1 MSKAQLAQLGLFED
15 PALFQVVAETPQPS
29 ASLLTANGGDIGTF
43 KDSLRAP
50 IHRWFKYPAGYSY
63 KLVEQAFKAFG
74 VGPGQGVYDPFSG
87 TGTTILT
94 AKQHGIDGV
103 GREAHVFVHWVAE
116 TKLFWEFN
124 NAELTQWV
132 AKTLK
137 EVRRKTERG
146 LPKSVDLDKIFPEL
160 VYKCYHPDDLAA
172 LYLIR
177 EHGSKIE
184 PQPYQNLFKL
194 ALTDTLRGASTAG
207 TGWPYIAPRKS
218 NGHHKSK
225 NALGVFQK
233 TLLSMVADLES
244 VIGKSLPCTTRN
256 ILGDSRQ
263 KENTMADESLDLA
276 VTSPPY
282 LNNYDYAD
290 RTRLEMYFLGWA
302 ASWGDITRLVRDK
315 LMMAAT
321 TQVRRAD
328 YDMDNILRPELAH
341 HAPEIYKPLRAAVS
355 DLSRLRREKSGKK
368 DYDIMTA
375 QYFNDMY
382 DVLRETYRVLKPG
395 AAFVL
400 VLGDSA
406 PYGVYIPTGRYI
418 AEVACSSGV
427 GFSSYQLEDLRK
439 RGGKWPGNPQRH
451 KVPLAEGLV
460 ILRK

>member
-1 MSKAQLAQLGLFED
+1 MSKMQLGQLDLFEVSSPQIVSEAVS
-15 PALFQVVAETPQPS
+15 PAAN
-29 ASLLTANGGDIGTF
+29 LLTVDGGDIGTF

-63 KLVEQAFKAFG
+63 KLVEQAFKVFG

-94 AKQHGIDGV
+94 AKRNGISGV
-103 GREAHVFVHWVAE
+103 GIEAHIFVHWVAE
-116 TKLFWEFN
+116 TKLYWDFDS
-124 NAELTQWV
+124 AELSQWA

-137 EVRRKTERG
+137 EARRKVERG
-146 LPKSVDLDKIFPEL
+146 LPKSINLSEVFPEL
-160 VYKCYHPDDLAA
+160 IHKCYHPVDLQA

-177 EHGSKIE
+177 EYGRAIESK
-184 PQPYQNLFKL
+184 PHQNLFNL
-194 ALTDTLRGASTAG
+194 ALTDTLRSASTAG
-207 TGWPYIAPRKS
+207 TGWPYIAPRES
-218 NGHHKSK
+218 NGSGAPK
-225 NALGVFQK
+225 NAFSVFQNK
-233 TLLSMVADLES
+233 LLSMVGDLQT
-244 VIGKSLPCTTRN
+244 VIGKTPPGLTRN
-256 ILGDSRQ
+256 ILGDSRRC
-263 KENTMADESLDLA
+263 ESSVADARLDLA

-290 RTRLEMYFLGWA
+290 RTRLEMYFFGWA
-302 ASWGDITRLVRDK
+302 SSWGDITREVRDK

-321 TQVRRAD
+321 TQVRRAN
-328 YDMDNILRPELAH
+328 YDLDNILRPELAQH
-341 HAPEIYKPLRAAVS
+341 TPEIYRELRAAVS
-355 DLSRLRREKSGKK
+355 ELSRLRHEKAGKK
-368 DYDIMTA
+368 DYDIMVA

-406 PYGVYIPTGRYI
+406 PYGVYVPTGRYI
-418 AEVACSSGV
+418 AEIACSSGI
-427 GFSSYQLEDLRK
+427 GFSSFQLEALRK

-451 KVPLAEGLV
+451 KVPLAEGTL

>member
-1 MSKAQLAQLGLFED
+1 MNKEQLAQLTLFGD
-15 PALFQVVAETPQPS
+15 IHRPQIVSEASLPTV
-29 ASLLTANGGDIGTF
+29 SLLTANGGDIGTF

-63 KLVEQAFKAFG
+63 KLVEQTFKVFG
-74 VGPGQGVYDPFSG
+74 IGPGHAVYDPFSG

-94 AKQHGIDGV
+94 AKQNGIDGV
-103 GREAHVFVHWVAE
+103 GIEAHIFVHWVAE
-116 TKLFWEFN
+116 TKLFWDFN
-124 NAELTQWV
+124 AADLTQWV

-137 EVRRKTERG
+137 EVRHKVERG
-146 LPKSVDLDKIFPEL
+146 LPKSVDINEAFPQL
-160 VYKCYHPDDLAA
+160 IYKCYHPEDLAV

-177 EHGSKIE
+177 AYSEEIESK
-184 PQPYQNLFKL
+184 PYQNLFKL
-194 ALTDTLRGASTAG
+194 ALTDTLRSASTAG

-218 NGHHKSK
+218 NGHNPPK
-225 NALGVFQK
+225 NAFIVFQK
-233 TLLSMVADLES
+233 TLLSIVADLET
-244 VIGKSLPCTTRN
+244 VIGKTPPCVTRN
-256 ILGDSRQ
+256 VLGDSRRR
-263 KENTMADESLDLA
+263 EPSVADESLDLA

-302 ASWGDITRLVRDK
+302 SSWGDITRAVRDK

-328 YDMDNILRPELAH
+328 YDLDNILRPELAE
-341 HAPEIYKPLRAAVS
+341 HAPEVYQALRAAVS
-355 DLSRLRREKSGKK
+355 DLTRLRQEKSGKK

-382 DVLRETYRVLKPG
+382 DVLRETYRVLKPD

-418 AEVACSSGV
+418 AEIACSGGI
-427 GFSSYQLEDLRK
+427 GFKSFQLEDLRK

>member
-1 MSKAQLAQLGLFED
+1 MSRAQFSQINLF
-15 PALFQVVAETPQPS
+15 ETPQLQIPVVPPS
-29 ASLLTANGGDIGTF
+29 SPNLLTANGGEIGTF
-43 KDSLRAP
+43 KDSLRVP

-63 KLVEQAFKAFG
+63 KLVEQAFQVFG
-74 VGPGQGVYDPFSG
+74 IGPDQGVYDPFSG

-94 AKQHGIDGV
+94 AKQNGINGV
-103 GREAHVFVHWVAE
+103 GIEAHVFVHWVAE
-116 TKLFWEFN
+116 TKLYWDFSA
-124 NAELTQWV
+124 AELSQWV

-137 EVRRKTERG
+137 EARRKVGRG
-146 LPKSVDLDKIFPEL
+146 LPKLVNLAEVFPAL
-160 VYKCYHPDDLAA
+160 IYKCYHPTDLEV

-177 EHGSKIE
+177 EYGAEIESK
-184 PQPYQNLFKL
+184 PYQDLFKL
-194 ALTDTLRGASTAG
+194 ALTDTLRSASTAG
-207 TGWPYIAPRKS
+207 TGWPYIAPREP
-218 NGHHKSK
+218 NGHSAPK
-225 NALGVFQK
+225 NAFAVFQK
-233 TLLSMVADLES
+233 ILLAMVADLET
-244 VIGKSLPCTTRN
+244 VIGKTSPSKIRN
-256 ILGDSRQ
+256 ILGDSR
-263 KENTMADESLDLA
+263 KCEASVDDESLDLA
-276 VTSPPY
+276 ITSPPY

-290 RTRLEMYFLGWA
+290 RTRLEMYFFGLA
-302 ASWGDITRLVRDK
+302 SSWGDITRDVRDK

-328 YDMDNILRPELAH
+328 YDLDEVLRPELAE
-341 HAPEIYKPLRAAVS
+341 HAPNVYEALRAGVS
-355 DLSRLRREKSGKK
+355 DLSQLRREKSGKK
-368 DYDIMTA
+368 DYDVMVA

-418 AEVACSSGV
+418 AEIACSSGV
-427 GFSSYQLEDLRK
+427 GFSSFQLENLRK